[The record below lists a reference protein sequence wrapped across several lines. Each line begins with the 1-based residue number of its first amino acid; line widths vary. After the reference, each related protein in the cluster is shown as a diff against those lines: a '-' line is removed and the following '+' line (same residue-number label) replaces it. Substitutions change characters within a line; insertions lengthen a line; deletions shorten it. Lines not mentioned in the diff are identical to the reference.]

1 MLPDFF
7 ESGKRSGRFWF
18 LFCMTVVRMYLK
30 KEYGGQAG
38 AYAPMRLPFR
48 KKYFSEKMIFS
59 PEENF
64 YEKSLLYYF
73 VIII

>member
-1 MLPDFF
+1 
-7 ESGKRSGRFWF
+7 
-18 LFCMTVVRMYLK
+18 
-30 KEYGGQAG
+30 
-38 AYAPMRLPFR
+38 MRLCA
-48 KKYFSEKMIFS
+48 YFSEKIFLGKMIFS